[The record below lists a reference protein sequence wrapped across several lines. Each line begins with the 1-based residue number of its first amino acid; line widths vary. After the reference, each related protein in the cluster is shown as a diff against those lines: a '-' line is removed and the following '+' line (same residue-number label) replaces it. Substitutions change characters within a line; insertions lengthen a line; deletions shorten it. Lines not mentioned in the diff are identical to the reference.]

1 MNSGKLL
8 KTGAVIIAV
17 AVVLIGICLAV
28 IMSQDYYLRNMTFP
42 VFLGSIVVA
51 AVSALPLYAF
61 GDIADDTHAIRRM
74 LEGGRKEYE
83 EDYKEEYVKEES
95 EKSDDS
101 ENEKSCDAFRIN
113 NGALSEVTDYGRTL
127 HDVTVPDEVTT
138 ILARVFKDCCEMVT
152 LQIGPNVTSIG
163 TGAFKG
169 CGKLEVIYV
178 DQPKSDLFL
187 GTKLPENCRVAWE
200 SRRP

>member
-17 AVVLIGICLAV
+17 AVVLIGVYLAV

-42 VFLGSIVVA
+42 VFLGSIVIA

-83 EDYKEEYVKEES
+83 KDYEEEDVKEE
-95 EKSDDS
+95 SDDS
-101 ENEKSCDAFRIN
+101 ENEKSYDAFRIN

-138 ILARVFKDCCEMVT
+138 ILARVFKDCSEMVT

-169 CGKLEVIYV
+169 CVKLEVIYV